1 MEKRMNETL
10 DPKPTQGDAVR
21 WKQRFH
27 NYKRALAT
35 LRRGL
40 DTQKARELSELERG
54 GLIQAFEFTQELS
67 WKVLKD
73 FIEYSGGGEKIYG
86 SRDAIRQA
94 FNRGLIFDG
103 ETWMEMIR
111 ARNLSSHTY
120 EEADS
125 VRLARDITER
135 FAPCFSALEATLNA
149 ID

>member
-1 MEKRMNETL
+1 MEKRMAETL
-10 DPKPTQGDAVR
+10 APKPTQGDDVR

-54 GLIQAFEFTQELS
+54 GLIQAFEFTQELA

>member
-1 MEKRMNETL
+1 MDET
-10 DPKPTQGDAVR
+10 DDDVR

-67 WKVLKD
+67 WKVIKD

-94 FNRGLIFDG
+94 FNRGLISDG
-103 ETWMEMIR
+103 ETWMDMIR

-135 FAPCFSALEATLNA
+135 FAPCFSALEATLDA

>member
-1 MEKRMNETL
+1 MDET
-10 DPKPTQGDAVR
+10 GDDVR

-27 NYKRALAT
+27 NYQRTLAT

-94 FNRGLIFDG
+94 FNRGLISDG
-103 ETWMEMIR
+103 ETWMDMIR

>member
-1 MEKRMNETL
+1 MDGTDSL
-10 DPKPTQGDAVR
+10 TPAQGDDVR

-27 NYKRALAT
+27 DYKRALAT

-54 GLIQAFEFTQELS
+54 GLIQAFDFTQELS

-73 FIEYSGGGEKIYG
+73 FIKYSGDKSYG

-94 FNRGLIFDG
+94 FSRGLISDG

-111 ARNLSSHTY
+111 ARNLSGHTY

-125 VRLARDITER
+125 VRLERDITKR
-135 FAPCFSALEATLNA
+135 FVPCFSALEATLDA
-149 ID
+149 IN

>member
-1 MEKRMNETL
+1 MDGTDSL
-10 DPKPTQGDAVR
+10 TPAQGDDVR

-27 NYKRALAT
+27 DYKRALAT

-54 GLIQAFEFTQELS
+54 GLIQAFDFTQELS

-73 FIEYSGGGEKIYG
+73 FIKYSGDKSYG

-94 FNRGLIFDG
+94 FSRGLISDG

-111 ARNLSSHTY
+111 ARNLSGHTY

-125 VRLARDITER
+125 VRLERDITER
-135 FAPCFSALEATLNA
+135 FVPCFSALEATLDA
-149 ID
+149 IN

>member
-1 MEKRMNETL
+1 MDET
-10 DPKPTQGDAVR
+10 GDDVR

-27 NYKRALAT
+27 NYQRALAT

-94 FNRGLIFDG
+94 FNRGLISDG

-135 FAPCFSALEATLNA
+135 FAPCFSALETTLNA

>member
-1 MEKRMNETL
+1 MDGTDDL
-10 DPKPTQGDAVR
+10 KPAQGDDVR

-27 NYKRALAT
+27 NYQRALAT

-40 DTQKARELSELERG
+40 DTQKERELSELERA
-54 GLIQAFEFTQELS
+54 GLIQSFAFTQELS

-73 FIEYSGGGEKIYG
+73 FIEYSGGGERIFG

-94 FNRGLIFDG
+94 FNRGLISDG
-103 ETWMEMIR
+103 ETWMDMIR

-125 VRLARDITER
+125 VRLARDITNR